1 MSTIPKPA
9 VVAPTSSIYA
19 DEPVLTIAKVYKIID
34 VLAVV
39 ATSLGFTVT
48 QHVLNNAYEWVNVAW
63 PLALIA
69 WGLWSRWHQAQDTR
83 SAVFSPATVVKLLEE
98 AKTSMEA
105 ITPVSVPVVPVVTV
119 QSPETPPVPVT
130 PDVATP

>member
-19 DEPVLTIAKVYKIID
+19 DEPVLTIAKVYRIID

-48 QHVLNNAYEWVNVAW
+48 QHVLDNAYEWVNVAW
-63 PLALIA
+63 PVALIA

-98 AKTSMEA
+98 AKASMEA
-105 ITPVSVPVVPVVTV
+105 VTPVVVPVAPVVPVAT
-119 QSPETPPVPVT
+119 PETPAAPVT